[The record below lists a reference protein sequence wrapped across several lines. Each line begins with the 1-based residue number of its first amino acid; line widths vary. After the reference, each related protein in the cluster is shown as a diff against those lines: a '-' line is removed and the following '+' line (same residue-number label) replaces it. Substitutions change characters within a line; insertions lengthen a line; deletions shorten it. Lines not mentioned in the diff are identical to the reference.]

1 MLTEYLKKSSLKPDY
16 LTIFTSFAFLICP
29 YSAAFNLQTLSSK
42 GHRKLGNSDWEIK
55 LGQCKNGKFFGLSS
69 NTYGLRLIVIHGQK
83 VLESSHH
90 CIWSNKR
97 ILHSAMGTFSST
109 STKNQNTK
117 LKRKSYNDSQMRTSP
132 MEQPFVSVPLNS
144 PQQQSDTT
152 LFQSG

>member
-1 MLTEYLKKSSLKPDY
+1 MASSHVQLWHLFSMSTSIRKLKPLNVYEKWAHVHTMLTEYLKKSSLKPDY

-55 LGQCKNGKFFGLSS
+55 LGQCKNGKFFSLSS

-109 STKNQNTK
+109 STKN
-117 LKRKSYNDSQMRTSP
+117 
-132 MEQPFVSVPLNS
+132 
-144 PQQQSDTT
+144 
-152 LFQSG
+152 